1 VYGILNQGVAAEQI
15 RAWQQ
20 LARQDDRV
28 RQARAGHPTASRGWW
43 RRRRGAWPTRPLPG
57 QPGVAAQPAVPA
69 EVPAAVAG
77 ERAAAAG
84 RHPAAARPRR
94 ATVSQPSASQPAA
107 GAGEHVPTGRRA
119 A

>member
-1 VYGILNQGVAAEQI
+1 VYGILSQGVAAEQI
-15 RAWQQ
+15 RTWQR

-28 RQARAGHPTASRGWW
+28 RQARAGHPAASRGWW

-57 QPGVAAQPAVPA
+57 QPGVTAQPAAPPGVT
-69 EVPAAVAG
+69 AAVAG

-94 ATVSQPSASQPAA
+94 ATASQPSA
-107 GAGEHVPTGRRA
+107 GAGEHLPTGRRA